1 MITKSDITDEQ
12 ARSRKEFPNFYKSL
26 DEYHQKRGTPKSIR
40 RHEAKN
46 KLRSIALK
54 KKM

>member
-12 ARSRKEFPNFYKSL
+12 ARSRKKFPDFYKSL
-26 DEYHQKRGTPKSIR
+26 DVFHEKRGTPKSIR
-40 RHEAKN
+40 RHEVKN
-46 KLRSIALK
+46 KLRSAALK